1 MYDYYYYRVGA
12 NDSKTSWNDSKWHSF
27 ILIMFCIA
35 LTVTGLWFP
44 SWHMYIVIACAI
56 YLAALV
62 AIFLV
67 VAILFVL
74 VGVFTY
80 YRMKG
85 EN

>member
-1 MYDYYYYRVGA
+1 MRDYYRDCTNSMKASRDEREYP
-12 NDSKTSWNDSKWHSF
+12 SF
-27 ILIMFCIA
+27 IPIMFCIA

-62 AIFLV
+62 VIFLV
-67 VAILFVL
+67 IVILFVL
-74 VGVFTY
+74 VWALTRFM
-80 YRMKG
+80 MKG